1 MAYRRRYRRR
11 RKKNSTFVQILLI
24 IILFLICYYNKYGW
38 SLSAAFETES
48 ESKAVETYATPIEG
62 VVEVYYL
69 DVGEA
74 DSILI
79 RDGEVNAL
87 IDAGN
92 NADGEYIVK
101 FFEDLGIS
109 DFKYVFG
116 THAHEDHI
124 GGMDDIINNFNVS
137 NFYMPDVI
145 TTTATFE
152 DVLDS
157 MLQKNMA
164 LQIPKIGEKLTLKNS
179 VLEVL
184 YSGTDENDLNN
195 TSMIIRL
202 DYGNNSFLFTG
213 DATSQV
219 ERAVLNSNIDV
230 NVLKVSHHGSKY
242 STTLGFLNKVSP
254 EYAVISVGKN
264 TSYGHPHEAT
274 LNKLTSK
281 GIKIYRTDE
290 MGTIIAASDGQN
302 ITFKTVQTNT
312 NGG

>member
-11 RKKNSTFVQILLI
+11 RRKNSTFVQILLI

-48 ESKAVETYATPIEG
+48 ESTAVETYATPIEG

-101 FFEDLGIS
+101 FFKDLGIN

>member
-48 ESKAVETYATPIEG
+48 ESTAVETYATPIEG

-79 RDGEVNAL
+79 RDGEVNVL

-92 NADGEYIVK
+92 NADGKYIVK
-101 FFEDLGIS
+101 FFKDLGIN

>member
-48 ESKAVETYATPIEG
+48 ESTVVETYATPIEG

-92 NADGEYIVK
+92 NADGKYIVK
-101 FFEDLGIS
+101 FFKDLGIN

>member
-48 ESKAVETYATPIEG
+48 ESTVVETYATPIEG

-92 NADGEYIVK
+92 NADGKYIVK
-101 FFEDLGIS
+101 FFKDLGIN

-116 THAHEDHI
+116 KHAHEDHI

-290 MGTIIAASDGQN
+290 MGTIIAATDGQN